1 MTPTDIIGVPPRAA
15 DLPRALALEAV
26 HMSKAFGTNKALDDV
41 SLKVE
46 AGELHALL
54 GENGAGKSTLV
65 KCVMGFYHADSGQLM
80 IDSREQVVDGPRAAQ
95 ALGIGMVYQ
104 HFTLVPGM
112 TVLENFVLS
121 RAVLPAI
128 LDWKAERTRLE
139 AFLEKMPFKVP
150 LDAYAA
156 DLAAGDKQKV
166 EILRQLYLDNRF
178 LILDEPTSVLTPGE
192 ATEVLG
198 LLRAMTREKSIT
210 V

>member
-1 MTPTDIIGVPPRAA
+1 MTTTPDVIGEPPRPA

-65 KCVMGFYHADSGQLM
+65 KCVMGFYHADSGQIM
-80 IDSREQVVDGPRAAQ
+80 IDGREQAIDGPRAAQ

-121 RAVLPAI
+121 RARLPAVI
-128 LDWKAERTRLE
+128 DWKAERTRLD

-150 LDAYAA
+150 LDAFAA
-156 DLAAGDKQKV
+156 D
-166 EILRQLYLDNRF
+166 NH
-178 LILDEPTSVLTPGE
+178 
-192 ATEVLG
+192 
-198 LLRAMTREKSIT
+198 
-210 V
+210 